1 MEDATCPRCKDGEET
16 PDHIVFWCRKVK
28 RLEDKNGRRE
38 WVRENGLRWDGW
50 DALASKLWL
59 RREDCIVFAART
71 ERKSYDGEEGGSWPS

>member
-1 MEDATCPRCKDGEET
+1 MFR
-16 PDHIVFWCRKVK
+16 FRKVK

-59 RREDCIVFAART
+59 RRVDTGRVDDEGRPVF
-71 ERKSYDGEEGGSWPS
+71 ESVDLMEEFFENIHRQVQESCK